1 MAIKYKA
8 MYKFLVIIILLL
20 LINITISII
29 TDDGQGR
36 IKLTVESHRKH
47 DN

>member
-8 MYKFLVIIILLL
+8 MYKFLVIIISLL

-29 TDDGQGR
+29 TDGDQGR
-36 IKLTVESHRKH
+36 IKLTLESHRKH